1 MENVTINI
9 HAMYPLPAITL
20 SGHPRHLR
28 LIAHCL
34 TAVEKG
40 DYTPLCINLDH
51 KLLSH
56 LCHLEQLENGDQEWH
71 EAHDV
76 FRSGME
82 AALTIHRQW
91 GMIFNYATQWAEYEH
106 GLSRVEAATYRP
118 AWAWHMARHIYE
130 QMGGD

>member
-9 HAMYPLPAITL
+9 HAMYPFPAITL

-34 TAVEKG
+34 TSVEEGEEG
-40 DYTPLCINLDH
+40 DHVALCINLGH
-51 KLLSH
+51 KLWV
-56 LCHLEQLENGDQEWH
+56 HLEQLENRDREWH
-71 EAHDV
+71 EARDV
-76 FRSGME
+76 FKSGME
-82 AALTIHRQW
+82 AALHHPYGGHFT
-91 GMIFNYATQWAEYEH
+91 YATEWALWEH
-106 GLSRVEAATYRP
+106 NCTRELAATYRP

>member
-9 HAMYPLPAITL
+9 PAMYPFPALTL

-34 TAVEKG
+34 TAVEGG
-40 DYTPLCINLDH
+40 DYMALCFNLGR
-51 KLLSH
+51 KLWVH
-56 LCHLEQLENGDQEWH
+56 LKQLENGDQEWH
-71 EAHDV
+71 EARDV

-82 AALTIHRQW
+82 VALRQPY
-91 GMIFNYATQWAEYEH
+91 GGQFDYATEWALREH
-106 GLSRVEAATYRP
+106 GCSRVEAATYRP
-118 AWAWHMARHIYE
+118 AWAWHMARAIYE